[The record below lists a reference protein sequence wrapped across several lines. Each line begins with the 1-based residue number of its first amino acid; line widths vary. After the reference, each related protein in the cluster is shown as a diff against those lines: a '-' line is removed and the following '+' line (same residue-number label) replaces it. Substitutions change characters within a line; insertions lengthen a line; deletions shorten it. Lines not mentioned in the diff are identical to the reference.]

1 MELLFSLK
9 FYLWIL
15 LVDLFL
21 MIILE
26 CRLLLYF
33 ISLLFSILN
42 RLFN

>member
-1 MELLFSLK
+1 MEFFFSHK

-15 LVDLFL
+15 LIDLFL

-26 CRLLLYF
+26 RRLLLYF